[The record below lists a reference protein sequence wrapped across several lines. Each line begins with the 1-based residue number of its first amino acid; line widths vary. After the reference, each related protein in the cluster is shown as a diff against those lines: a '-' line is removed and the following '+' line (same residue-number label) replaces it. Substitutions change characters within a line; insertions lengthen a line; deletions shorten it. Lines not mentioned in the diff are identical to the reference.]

1 MPYTEKESGPAGSFD
16 PGVRFLFRNIP
27 ASRNSVISI
36 PNTIFFLNTAS
47 RANLANP
54 GRVQIP
60 YLVKKFCLLLN
71 IALYFV
77 QIPDPEI
84 PTLSIPCSESSVTIK
99 VTEEGMEWAR
109 AKVFLKSYIF
119 NHPPFAFIFR
129 SFEVRKVSK
138 TSGGLLPPINLHSP
152 SPRKGRSGELRG
164 GETEETLAYDE
175 TGLDLTGH
183 INKKSMNKPY
193 SPGIPFHDHHRPL
206 KQSLRNLCA
215 ISELEL

>member
-1 MPYTEKESGPAGSFD
+1 MEKESGPAGSFD

-84 PTLSIPCSESSVTIK
+84 PTLSIPCSESSVSIK
-99 VTEEGMEWAR
+99 VTEEGMEWAWARARTR
-109 AKVFLKSYIF
+109 AKNFLKSYIF
-119 NHPPFAFIFR
+119 NHPRFTFIFR
-129 SFEVRKVSK
+129 SFEVRKASK
-138 TSGGLLPPINLHSP
+138 TSQGAPP
-152 SPRKGRSGELRG
+152 
-164 GETEETLAYDE
+164 TY
-175 TGLDLTGH
+175 
-183 INKKSMNKPY
+183 KPAQ
-193 SPGIPFHDHHRPL
+193 SFTTKREKPG
-206 KQSLRNLCA
+206 S
-215 ISELEL
+215 